1 MRWLTGIT
9 DSMDMS
15 KLQEIVKEREAG
27 MVQSMGLQRVG
38 HNLVA
43 EQQQHTQRDSKRSL
57 QSAHSFARSNS

>member
-1 MRWLTGIT
+1 MRRLTGIT

-43 EQQQHTQRDSKRSL
+43 EQQQHTQRDSKRRVET
-57 QSAHSFARSNS
+57 Q